1 MCSSDLLGCDED
13 LFTRNAAGA
22 NGFAHASLVAVDK
35 SGIDVTIADIDGVV
49 DMLNQFFVV
58 GNLPG
63 SEADARNF
71 DVVCKT
77 KAAGNGGQNKSP
89 KVFLNGPLSIEAGK
103 GKASKAADVFLFVAL
118 YQGAFVN
125 LKTKKK
131 WIQRLSK
138 NEKVVVRIVP
148 AQRPLIRT
156 KSNVSRA
163 FAVGGMGTERTTIQ
177 ARKLFF
183 RIAKDAARTIRCF
196 PSFNGR
202 RARGAGICP
211 APTE

>member
-1 MCSSDLLGCDED
+1 MKGVVKGAHGGVVPAVGVPELGCDED

-89 KVFLNGPLSIEAGK
+89 KVFLNGPVSIEAGK
-103 GKASKAADVFLFVAL
+103 GQASKAADDFC
-118 YQGAFVN
+118 
-125 LKTKKK
+125 
-131 WIQRLSK
+131 LSHCI
-138 NEKVVVRIVP
+138 R
-148 AQRPLIRT
+148 APL
-156 KSNVSRA
+156 
-163 FAVGGMGTERTTIQ
+163 
-177 ARKLFF
+177 
-183 RIAKDAARTIRCF
+183 
-196 PSFNGR
+196 
-202 RARGAGICP
+202 
-211 APTE
+211 

>member
-1 MCSSDLLGCDED
+1 M
-13 LFTRNAAGA
+13 
-22 NGFAHASLVAVDK
+22 
-35 SGIDVTIADIDGVV
+35 TIADIDGVV

-89 KVFLNGPLSIEAGK
+89 KVFLNGPVSIEAGK

-138 NEKVVVRIVP
+138 NEKVVVP

-156 KSNVSRA
+156 KSNDSRA

>member
-1 MCSSDLLGCDED
+1 M
-13 LFTRNAAGA
+13 
-22 NGFAHASLVAVDK
+22 
-35 SGIDVTIADIDGVV
+35 
-49 DMLNQFFVV
+49 
-58 GNLPG
+58 
-63 SEADARNF
+63 
-71 DVVCKT
+71 
-77 KAAGNGGQNKSP
+77 
-89 KVFLNGPLSIEAGK
+89 
-103 GKASKAADVFLFVAL
+103 FVAL

-138 NEKVVVRIVP
+138 NEKAVVRIAP

-163 FAVGGMGTERTTIQ
+163 FAVGGMGAERTTIQ